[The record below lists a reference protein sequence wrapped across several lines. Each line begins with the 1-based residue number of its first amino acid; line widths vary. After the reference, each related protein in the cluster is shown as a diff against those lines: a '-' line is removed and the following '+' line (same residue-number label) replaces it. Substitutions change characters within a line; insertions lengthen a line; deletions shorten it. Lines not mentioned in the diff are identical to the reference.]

1 MTPIIMGA
9 GYGAGVYFFYRVS
22 TADRWHTVAPVFLGI
37 TTFTWAM
44 AIATVLHW
52 ANFNHGHHTF
62 VLWVILYAV
71 TPVLVPGLWL
81 LNRRTDSGTR
91 SPESPDLPRPV
102 RVVAGGLGVSVT
114 ASAILL
120 FLLPEL
126 MIASWPWA
134 VSPLTAR
141 ILAGWF
147 ALFGVVN
154 VAVAF
159 DHRRRL
165 GVSFDDRLLARRS
178 VGRRPVVVLNDGLVG
193 VLNDGLVG
201 VLNGG
206 PVGVLNGGPVGVLN
220 GGLVVEDSWIDFD
233 VGVVFECGFG
243 DRCADSVGDAL
254 SFLALEGVGR
264 PCRPHRR
271 SFVGAEYR
279 LVVDVVR
286 DGTAGNRVGRGIG
299 VTLVVFGSRVVTLT
313 AVCRGR

>member
-1 MTPIIMGA
+1 MSGRWRRRLAPAAPAAAHDDRVLPITRWVARGIIPFLAAAFLVLYGVPTRTTEFFAWTIRPEMTPIIMGA

-91 SPESPDLPRPV
+91 SPGSPDLPRPV

-159 DHRRRL
+159 DHRWSAARILVQSQAL
-165 GVSFDDRLLARRS
+165 GFGLV
-178 VGRRPVVVLNDGLVG
+178 LVG
-193 VLNDGLVG
+193 VVRVWEN
-201 VLNGG
+201 
-206 PVGVLNGGPVGVLN
+206 
-220 GGLVVEDSWIDFD
+220 FD
-233 VGVVFECGFG
+233 QTNPLTWGVVGG
-243 DRCADSVGDAL
+243 MVVYLVAI
-254 SFLALEGVGR
+254 LAVYGWME
-264 PCRPHRR
+264 
-271 SFVGAEYR
+271 S
-279 LVVDVVR
+279 
-286 DGTAGNRVGRGIG
+286 
-299 VTLVVFGSRVVTLT
+299 S
-313 AVCRGR
+313 